1 MPQYNIE
8 TSVFDP
14 IRFTISTSVP
24 RFLVDTWY
32 DHGLITQELYTR
44 LPGLPTL
51 ETGRVLMSSGMAMM
65 RPRIEIG
72 VQINNI
78 RALPV
83 TVYIVDQGPADLL
96 LGGDFLRL
104 LFDMGVDVPIEF
116 PRATIEPPSKREK
129 TALAV
134 RLLSESEGFT
144 VTDFER
150 FVGALRTIHNC
161 SVVVEREMLDHGDWP
176 REERERRIRQA
187 VAETLL
193 RDVNLSSEDR
203 LQISWIESGSIWV
216 TIKSGAK
223 SGVAWLSKLFRLTMD
238 AKLEKT
244 MAEAAT
250 AREKEEIAR
259 LTREEIV
266 HAKRAEEKLKT
277 AKAIR
282 KAREEWRKT
291 LLEEIDFREQLC
303 NRVKDDIVRKA
314 LLEQFDSA
322 IEEISTSKLYAM
334 IEHEPD
340 DPEIQKHL
348 LPKWKTE
355 RNKRNDFWGEDE

>member
-1 MPQYNIE
+1 MPQYHID
-8 TSVFDP
+8 TKVFDP
-14 IRFTISTSVP
+14 VRFTTATSVP
-24 RFLVDTWY
+24 RFIVDTWF

-51 ETGRVLMSSGMAMM
+51 GTGSVAMSSGMAMT
-65 RPRIEIG
+65 RPRVEIG

-78 RALPV
+78 RVLPIS
-83 TVYIVDQGPADLL
+83 VYIVDQGPADLL

-104 LFDMGVDVPIEF
+104 LFEMGMVVPAEA

-129 TALAV
+129 TSLAL
-134 RLLSESEGFT
+134 RLISESEKFT

-161 SVVVEREMLDHGDWP
+161 SVAVDRGFFDHGDWP
-176 REERERRIRQA
+176 REEREARIRETITQ
-187 VAETLL
+187 TLL
-193 RDVNLSSEDR
+193 RDARLSSDDR
-203 LQISWIESGSIWV
+203 LEISWVESGSIWV

-244 MAEAAT
+244 MAEAVS
-250 AREKEEIAR
+250 AREKEKIASM
-259 LTREEIV
+259 TREDIV
-266 HAKRAEEKLKT
+266 RARRAEEQLKT

-291 LLEEIDFREQLC
+291 VLGEIDFRERIC
-303 NRVKDDIVRKA
+303 NRVKDDTVREV
-314 LLEQFDSA
+314 LLDKLDGA
-322 IEEISTSKLYAM
+322 IAELSESELYAM

-340 DPEIQKHL
+340 DPELRKYL
-348 LPKWKTE
+348 LPE
-355 RNKRNDFWGEDE
+355 RPDDREEGNLHRGD